1 MRELIKEF
9 LKLYT
14 NCSNAF
20 LIISGI
26 MVVLFLLAIIFT
38 FLGGHSLRRINKI
51 LRNETGDDII
61 KKIEALRLSGRFN
74 KMWDDY
80 YVAFKSE
87 ETVSLNNYLIKN
99 DLYTGRNLFRL
110 FSRAT
115 AICGFCVTA
124 VGIIK
129 IPGLLEAEL
138 SGLYCLF
145 FVLLAMEVFLEIFYT
160 VLEDARKKRLFR
172 LIEEFEIL
180 AKRKL
185 PGKAASF
192 EQLNLI
198 NKLSELDE
206 QISNIRSGVNQ
217 LNARMD
223 REYNFITKNEDNK

>member
-26 MVVLFLLAIIFT
+26 MAVLFLLAIIFT
-38 FLGGHSLRRINKI
+38 FTGGYSLRRINKI

-87 ETVSLNNYLIKN
+87 DTVSLNNYLIKN

-115 AICGFCVTA
+115 AICGFCITA

-160 VLEDARKKRLFR
+160 LLEDARKKRLFR

-206 QISNIRSGVNQ
+206 QIANIRSGVNQ

-223 REYNFITKNEDNK
+223 

>member
-1 MRELIKEF
+1 MKEMIKEF

-14 NCSNAF
+14 NTSNAF
-20 LIISGI
+20 LVIAGI
-26 MVVLFLLAIIFT
+26 MLFIFLLAVIFT
-38 FLGGHSLRRINKI
+38 FCGGCSLKKI
-51 LRNETGDDII
+51 IKVLRNETGDNII
-61 KKIEALRLSGRFN
+61 KKIESLRLSGRFN

-99 DLYTGRNLFRL
+99 DLYTGRNLFRYI
-110 FSRAT
+110 SRAV
-115 AICGFCVTA
+115 AIIGFSVTA

-145 FVLLAMEVFLEIFYT
+145 FVLLAMEVFFEIFYT
-160 VLEDARKKRLFR
+160 VLEDARKKRLTR

-185 PGKAASF
+185 PGKASDF
-192 EQLNLI
+192 EQLNLL

-206 QISNIRSGVNQ
+206 QINNIRSGVNQ

>member
-1 MRELIKEF
+1 MKEMIKEF

-20 LIISGI
+20 LVITGI
-26 MVVLFLLAIIFT
+26 MLFLFLLALIFT
-38 FLGGHSLRRINKI
+38 FSGGSSLRKINKI

-61 KKIEALRLSGRFN
+61 KKIESLRLSPRFN

-87 ETVSLNNYLIKN
+87 ETVSLHNYLIKN
-99 DLYTGRNLFRL
+99 DLYAGRNLLRL

-115 AICGFCVTA
+115 ALCGFCVTA

-138 SGLYCLF
+138 SDLYCLF
-145 FVLLAMEVFLEIFYT
+145 FVLLSVEVFLEIFYT
-160 VLEDARKKRLFR
+160 ILEDARKKRLTR
-172 LIEEFEIL
+172 LIEEFEML
-180 AKRKL
+180 SLRKL

-192 EQLNLI
+192 ELV
-198 NKLSELDE
+198 E
-206 QISNIRSGVNQ
+206 
-217 LNARMD
+217 
-223 REYNFITKNEDNK
+223 